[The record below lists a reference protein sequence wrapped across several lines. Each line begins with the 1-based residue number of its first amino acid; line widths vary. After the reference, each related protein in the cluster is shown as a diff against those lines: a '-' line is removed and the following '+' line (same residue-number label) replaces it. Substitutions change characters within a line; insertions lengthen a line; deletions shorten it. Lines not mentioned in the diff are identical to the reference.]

1 LGRSLAGYRE
11 ICITSRSDHPA
22 RDTAFAIRCGGL
34 LHREVTDEAP
44 ATFKE
49 ELILAG
55 LYPGEKNTVS
65 VRVSCV
71 WGKRLTNVPNP
82 SADIALQ
89 QAKRRILVVE
99 DEIIIRLMIPQ
110 YLRDSGFDVIEA
122 NNAQDAVRVLLELKV
137 DLVFTDVQM
146 PGSMDGIDLARRI
159 RTEWPDMKV
168 ILTSGAVTASALPAD
183 LRDYATLVQ
192 KPYRLD
198 AIEEQIRVLL
208 LPEKT

>member
-1 LGRSLAGYRE
+1 
-11 ICITSRSDHPA
+11 
-22 RDTAFAIRCGGL
+22 
-34 LHREVTDEAP
+34 
-44 ATFKE
+44 
-49 ELILAG
+49 
-55 LYPGEKNTVS
+55 
-65 VRVSCV
+65 
-71 WGKRLTNVPNP
+71 
-82 SADIALQ
+82 
-89 QAKRRILVVE
+89 
-99 DEIIIRLMIPQ
+99 M
-110 YLRDSGFDVIEA
+110 IEA
-122 NNAQDAVRVLLELKV
+122 YNAEFGVRVLLELKV